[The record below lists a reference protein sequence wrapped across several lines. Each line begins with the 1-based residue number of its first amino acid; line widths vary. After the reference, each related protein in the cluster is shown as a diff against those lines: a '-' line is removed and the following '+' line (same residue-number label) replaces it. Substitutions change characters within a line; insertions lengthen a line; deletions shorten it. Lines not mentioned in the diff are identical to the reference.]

1 MAGKLTVD
9 IGDDKDLL
17 VSVGVL
23 KDLPIVKVS
32 KMSISKWVSDG
43 LPYETIGKRRVFPI
57 SRAIKWMI
65 EHGKIEIAVE
75 AFDDID
81 REQMPPD
88 LRDKLASAELKEF
101 KLKKEK
107 GLYIAKDEVERQA
120 FEIGK
125 KVKESLRS
133 IPSRIGDELATMSD
147 PHAIKEKIS
156 REIDAVLEKLAKD
169 IESAV

>member
-1 MAGKLTVD
+1 MAGKITVD
-9 IGDDKDLL
+9 IGNDKDLL

-23 KDLPIVKVS
+23 KDLPIVQVS
-32 KMSISKWVSDG
+32 KMSISKWVNNG
-43 LPYETIGKRRVFPI
+43 LPYETIGKRRIFPI

-65 EHGKIEIAVE
+65 EHGKIEVAVE
-75 AFDDID
+75 TFDNFD

-107 GLYIAKDEVERQA
+107 GLYISKDEVERQA

-125 KVKESLRS
+125 KVKESLRN
-133 IPSRIGDELATMSD
+133 IPTRIGDELATIND
-147 PHAIKEKIS
+147 PHLIKQKLTK
-156 REIDAVLEKLAKD
+156 EIDSILEQLARD
-169 IESAV
+169 ISAV